1 MPRFMELDLDTIY
14 GKMDLDTNLGKLMDL
29 DYILFVT
36 DFLNLDAVCGK
47 YYGVRYYLW
56 TIL

>member
-29 DYILFVT
+29 DFLVQYIISYRFSE
-36 DFLNLDAVCGK
+36 FRCC
-47 YYGVRYYLW
+47 LW
-56 TIL
+56 KILWS